1 MPISSSPEMTAGP
14 ASTSARASSCWP
26 QRRSADRVRTTSA
39 TLPNRLGDADRSRP
53 ESVPAAIHAGRQ
65 GRLRCQPARGPRSRA
80 VGVRARLPPPAR
92 ERVRPPQ
99 RRGCSVRPAP
109 GPACVRFCRCVRRT
123 SSDASVHAHVPRAG
137 GGRGGGDVAAA
148 ARVAPPAARGGD
160 PARRPA
166 AAWRGYRGVG
176 ARARRGD
183 RGHRRSAR
191 GDEGAPRRLLP
202 RRVRGSRRGDR
213 GGCAARERAAR
224 DDRGAPGHPAR
235 RVGVSDEAVAA
246 AFREERAIVLA
257 TLIRQ
262 VGDFQLAED
271 ALQDA
276 FEGAVSAWPR
286 DGVPTNPGAWLTTA
300 ARRRAIDRLR
310 RNKSVS
316 DRAERL
322 AELTRLDA
330 DEEPE
335 ESAIVD
341 DRLRLIFTCCH
352 PALDTPARVAL
363 TLRALGGLT
372 TGQIAR
378 AFLVA
383 EPTMGKRI
391 VRAKRKIAD
400 AHIPYRVPEH
410 DELPDRLR
418 GVLRVVYLIFNEGY
432 VATEGDRLVREEL
445 CAEAI
450 RLGDLLC
457 VLMPGEPEVWGLSAL
472 MLLHD
477 ARRAARVDS
486 SGSFVA
492 LDAQDRSRWDQVR
505 IRAGLERLERAVGLG
520 RPGEYQVQAAIA
532 AIEASD
538 PVDWAQIAEL
548 YGALAALNPSP
559 VIELNRAVAVG
570 MASSPAAGLEV
581 LTPLLA
587 ESALERYQPLY
598 AAHADLLRRSGDAEG
613 AAIAYERAIELTANA
628 VEREELER
636 RLREL
641 SK

>member
-1 MPISSSPEMTAGP
+1 
-14 ASTSARASSCWP
+14 
-26 QRRSADRVRTTSA
+26 
-39 TLPNRLGDADRSRP
+39 
-53 ESVPAAIHAGRQ
+53 
-65 GRLRCQPARGPRSRA
+65 
-80 VGVRARLPPPAR
+80 
-92 ERVRPPQ
+92 
-99 RRGCSVRPAP
+99 
-109 GPACVRFCRCVRRT
+109 
-123 SSDASVHAHVPRAG
+123 
-137 GGRGGGDVAAA
+137 
-148 ARVAPPAARGGD
+148 
-160 PARRPA
+160 
-166 AAWRGYRGVG
+166 
-176 ARARRGD
+176 
-183 RGHRRSAR
+183 
-191 GDEGAPRRLLP
+191 
-202 RRVRGSRRGDR
+202 
-213 GGCAARERAAR
+213 
-224 DDRGAPGHPAR
+224 
-235 RVGVSDEAVAA
+235 VSDEAVAA

-276 FEGAVSAWPR
+276 FEGAVTAWR
-286 DGVPTNPGAWLTTA
+286 HDGVPTNPGAWITTA

-310 RNKSVS
+310 RNRSVT

-322 AELTRLDA
+322 AELMRLDT